1 MEELWGLQVTENPY
15 EPPVDARNN
24 NGVSSS
30 SITHARATYNVIS
43 DTVTGVNVRWSDN
56 RFQAIFVAISVIVTA
71 LLGALLAAL
80 NPSWNLPWY
89 GGGLIGSFAGL
100 VVGILGSGIVLMF
113 YRAARHVKGKHD

>member
-15 EPPVDARNN
+15 ESPVNVASSNE
-24 NGVSSS
+24 VSSS
-30 SITHARATYNVIS
+30 SVTHARATYNVIS

-80 NPSWNLPWY
+80 NTSWNLPWY

-100 VVGILGSGIVLMF
+100 VIGILGSGIVLMF
-113 YRAARHVKGKHD
+113 YRAAQHFQGKHD